1 MLEQQR
7 NQDYFNAIALFSF
20 SLILSLNDLHEFFNA
35 FEKGVD
41 LVQLTLRSK
50 FHILEKF

>member
-20 SLILSLNDLHEFFNA
+20 SLILSLNDLHEFFSA
-35 FEKGVD
+35 FNFDPEYIFIDG
-41 LVQLTLRSK
+41 S
-50 FHILEKF
+50 